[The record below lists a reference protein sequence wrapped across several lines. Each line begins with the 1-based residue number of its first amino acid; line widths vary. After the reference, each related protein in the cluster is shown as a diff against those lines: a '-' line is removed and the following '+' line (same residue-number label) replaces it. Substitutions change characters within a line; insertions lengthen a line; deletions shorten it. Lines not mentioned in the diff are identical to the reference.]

1 MNLFRNHLWIYIFI
15 ISFVFASFG
24 NAQEFRLRA
33 HHVYWKNQGANT
45 EREIDFGRSVS
56 AKILGKYPIMR
67 NEQKVRY
74 ISQIGTGIS
83 AQLGRPELR
92 YYFGILDTDEINA
105 FAAPGGYIFVT
116 KGALK
121 LMRNEAQLA
130 GVLAHELA
138 HIDQKHIVRK
148 LKLQGVDRSLTSG
161 IAQVLGGASLSAK
174 IALERLNDLAFKMLM
189 EEGLS
194 KEDEAEADQK
204 ALEMLMSTGYD
215 LQSYLDY
222 LLSLKPYLEQGQ
234 AKVLSKTHPT
244 IEFRYNNLHEFIT
257 KNNLEKFQGKKN
269 EIRFK
274 KTFAKL

>member
-1 MNLFRNHLWIYIFI
+1 MSHFRYYLWLYFFILFYG
-15 ISFVFASFG
+15 FATSG
-24 NAQEFRLRA
+24 YSQEFRLRA
-33 HHVYWKNQGANT
+33 HHLFWKNQEANT
-45 EREIDFGRSVS
+45 EREIDFGRGVS
-56 AKILGKYPIMR
+56 AKILGKYPILR
-67 NEQKVRY
+67 DERTVRY

-116 KGALK
+116 RGALI

-138 HIDQKHIVRK
+138 HVDQKHIVRK
-148 LKLQGVDRSLTSG
+148 LKLQSTDRSVTSG
-161 IAQVLGGASLSAK
+161 IAQVLGGATLSAK

-244 IEFRYNNLHEFIT
+244 IEFRYNNLREFII
-257 KNNLEKFQGKKN
+257 KNNLEKFQGKNN

-274 KTFAKL
+274 TNFAKL

>member
-1 MNLFRNHLWIYIFI
+1 MSHFRYYLWLYFFILFYG
-15 ISFVFASFG
+15 FATSG
-24 NAQEFRLRA
+24 YSQEFRLRA
-33 HHVYWKNQGANT
+33 HHLFWKNQEANT
-45 EREIDFGRSVS
+45 EREIDFGRGVS
-56 AKILGKYPIMR
+56 AKILGKYPILR
-67 NEQKVRY
+67 DEGTVRY

-116 KGALK
+116 RGALI
-121 LMRNEAQLA
+121 LMSNEAQLA

-138 HIDQKHIVRK
+138 HVDQKHIVRK
-148 LKLQGVDRSLTSG
+148 LKLQSTDRSVTSG
-161 IAQVLGGASLSAK
+161 IAQVLGGATLSAK

-194 KEDEAEADQK
+194 KEDEADADQK

-215 LQSYLDY
+215 LQSYLEY
-222 LLSLKPYLEQGQ
+222 LQSLKPYLEHGQ

-244 IEFRYNNLHEFIT
+244 IEFRYNNLREFII
-257 KNNLEKFQGKKN
+257 KNELENFQGKKN
-269 EIRFK
+269 EKRFQK
-274 KTFAKL
+274 KITTP

>member
-1 MNLFRNHLWIYIFI
+1 MTLSPKYLCLHIFI
-15 ISFVFASFG
+15 FYLVFAGSCE
-24 NAQEFRLRA
+24 AREFRLRA
-33 HHVYWKNQGANT
+33 HHIFWKNQEANT
-45 EREIDFGRSVS
+45 EREIDFGRGVS
-56 AKILGKYPIMR
+56 AKILGKYPILR
-67 NEQKVRY
+67 DERKVRY

-92 YYFGILDTDEINA
+92 YFFGILDTDEINA

-116 KGALK
+116 RGALK

-138 HIDQKHIVRK
+138 HVDQKHIVRK
-148 LKLQGVDRSLTSG
+148 LKIQSTARSVTSG
-161 IAQVLGGASLSAK
+161 IAQVLGGATLTAK

-194 KEDEAEADQK
+194 KEDEADADQK

-222 LLSLKPYLEQGQ
+222 LQSLKPYLEQGQ

-244 IEFRYNNLHEFIT
+244 IEFRHNNLREFII
-257 KNNLEKFQGKKN
+257 KNGLENFQGKKN
-269 EIRFK
+269 EKRFQK
-274 KTFAKL
+274 KISTL

>member
-1 MNLFRNHLWIYIFI
+1 MNLFRNHLWFYIFI

>member
-1 MNLFRNHLWIYIFI
+1 MSHFRYYLWLYFFILFYG
-15 ISFVFASFG
+15 FATSG
-24 NAQEFRLRA
+24 YSQEFRLRA
-33 HHVYWKNQGANT
+33 HHLFWKNQEANT
-45 EREIDFGRSVS
+45 EREIDFGRGVS
-56 AKILGKYPIMR
+56 AKILGKYPILR
-67 NEQKVRY
+67 DERTVRY

-116 KGALK
+116 RGALI

-138 HIDQKHIVRK
+138 HVDQKHIVRK
-148 LKLQGVDRSLTSG
+148 LKLQSTDRSVTSG

-194 KEDEAEADQK
+194 KEDEADADQK

-222 LLSLKPYLEQGQ
+222 LQSLKPYLEQGQ
-234 AKVLSKTHPT
+234 AKILSKTHPT
-244 IEFRYNNLHEFIT
+244 IEFRYNNLREFII
-257 KNNLEKFQGKKN
+257 KNDLENFKGKKN
-269 EIRFK
+269 EKRFQK
-274 KTFAKL
+274 EISTL

>member
-1 MNLFRNHLWIYIFI
+1 MNLFRNHLWFYIFI
-15 ISFVFASFG
+15 ISFAFASFG

-33 HHVYWKNQGANT
+33 HHVYWKNQEANT

-56 AKILGKYPIMR
+56 AKILGKYPILR

-138 HIDQKHIVRK
+138 HVDQKHIVRK
-148 LKLQGVDRSLTSG
+148 LNLQGFDRSLTAG

-194 KEDEAEADQK
+194 KEDEADADQK
-204 ALEMLMSTGYD
+204 ALEMLMSLGYD

-222 LLSLKPYLEQGQ
+222 LQSLKPYLEQGQ

-244 IEFRYNNLHEFIT
+244 IIFRYNNLREFIM
-257 KNNLEKFQGKKN
+257 KNDLENFKGKKN
-269 EIRFK
+269 EKRFRNK
-274 KTFAKL
+274 IATL

>member
-33 HHVYWKNQGANT
+33 HHVYWKNQEANT
-45 EREIDFGRSVS
+45 DREINFGRSVS
-56 AKILGKYPIMR
+56 AKILGKYPILR

-138 HIDQKHIVRK
+138 HIDQKHIVKK
-148 LKLQGVDRSLTSG
+148 LKLQGFDRSLTSG

-244 IEFRYNNLHEFIT
+244 IEFRYNNLREFII
-257 KNNLEKFQGKKN
+257 KNNLDKFQGKNN

-274 KTFAKL
+274 TNFAKL

>member
-1 MNLFRNHLWIYIFI
+1 MNVSRNYLCLLIFI
-15 ISFVFASFG
+15 FSLVFACSVG
-24 NAQEFRLRA
+24 AQEFRLRA
-33 HHVYWKNQGANT
+33 HHVFWKNQEANT
-45 EREIDFGRSVS
+45 EREIDFGRGVS
-56 AKILGKYPIMR
+56 AKILGKYPILR
-67 NEQKVRY
+67 DERKVRY

-92 YYFGILDTDEINA
+92 YFFGILDTDEINA

-116 KGALK
+116 RGALK

-138 HIDQKHIVRK
+138 HVDQKHIVRK
-148 LKLQGVDRSLTSG
+148 LKLQSTDRSITSG
-161 IAQVLGGASLSAK
+161 IAQVLGGATLTAK

-194 KEDEAEADQK
+194 KEDEADADKK

-215 LQSYLDY
+215 LHSYLEY
-222 LLSLKPYLEQGQ
+222 LQSLKPYLEQGQ

-244 IEFRYNNLHEFIT
+244 IEFRYNNLREFII
-257 KNNLEKFQGKKN
+257 KNELENFQGKKN
-269 EIRFK
+269 EKRFQEK
-274 KTFAKL
+274 ITTP

>member
-1 MNLFRNHLWIYIFI
+1 MSHFRNCLWLYFFIF
-15 ISFVFASFG
+15 FYGFAASG
-24 NAQEFRLRA
+24 YSQEFRLRA
-33 HHVYWKNQGANT
+33 HHFFWKNQEANT

-56 AKILGKYPIMR
+56 AKILGKYPILR
-67 NEQKVRY
+67 DEGLAHY

-116 KGALK
+116 RGALM
-121 LMRNEAQLA
+121 LMINEAQLA

-138 HIDQKHIVRK
+138 HVDQKHIVRK
-148 LKLQGVDRSLTSG
+148 LKLQSTDRSVTSG
-161 IAQVLGGASLSAK
+161 IAQVLGGATLSAK

-194 KEDEAEADQK
+194 KEDEADADKK
-204 ALEMLMSTGYD
+204 ALEMLMSLGYD
-215 LQSYLDY
+215 PQSYLDY
-222 LLSLKPYLEQGQ
+222 LQSLKPYLEQGQ

-244 IEFRYNNLHEFIT
+244 ITFRYNNLREFIM
-257 KNNLEKFQGKKN
+257 KNDLENFKGKKN
-269 EIRFK
+269 EKRFQK
-274 KTFAKL
+274 KIATL

>member
-1 MNLFRNHLWIYIFI
+1 MNLFRNHLWFYIFI

-33 HHVYWKNQGANT
+33 HHVYWKNQEANT
-45 EREIDFGRSVS
+45 DREIDFGRSVS
-56 AKILGKYPIMR
+56 AKILGKYPILR
-67 NEQKVRY
+67 NEQLVRY

-204 ALEMLMSTGYD
+204 ALEMLMSTGFD

-274 KTFAKL
+274 TTFAKL

>member
-1 MNLFRNHLWIYIFI
+1 MSHFRYYLWLYFFILFYGF
-15 ISFVFASFG
+15 STSG
-24 NAQEFRLRA
+24 YSQEFRLRA
-33 HHVYWKNQGANT
+33 HHLFWKNQEANT
-45 EREIDFGRSVS
+45 EREIDFGRGVS
-56 AKILGKYPIMR
+56 AKILGKYPILR
-67 NEQKVRY
+67 DERTVRY

-148 LKLQGVDRSLTSG
+148 LKLQGFDRSLTSG

-194 KEDEAEADQK
+194 KEDEADADQK

-244 IEFRYNNLHEFIT
+244 IEFRYNNLRKFII
-257 KNNLEKFQGKKN
+257 KNNLEKFQGKNN

-274 KTFAKL
+274 TNFAKL

>member
-1 MNLFRNHLWIYIFI
+1 MNVSRNYLCLHIFI
-15 ISFVFASFG
+15 FSMVFAGSVG
-24 NAQEFRLRA
+24 AQEFRLRA
-33 HHVYWKNQGANT
+33 HHVFWKNQEANT
-45 EREIDFGRSVS
+45 EREIDFGRGVS
-56 AKILGKYPIMR
+56 AKILGKYPILR
-67 NEQKVRY
+67 DERKVRY

-92 YYFGILDTDEINA
+92 YFFGILDTDEINA

-116 KGALK
+116 QGALK

-138 HIDQKHIVRK
+138 HVDQKHIVRK
-148 LKLQGVDRSLTSG
+148 LKLQSTDRSVTSG
-161 IAQVLGGASLSAK
+161 IAQVLGGATLTAK

-194 KEDEAEADQK
+194 KEDEADADKK

-215 LQSYLDY
+215 MQSYLEY
-222 LLSLKPYLEQGQ
+222 LQSLKPYLEQGQ

-244 IEFRYNNLHEFIT
+244 IEFRYNNLREFII
-257 KNNLEKFQGKKN
+257 KNELENFQGKKN
-269 EIRFK
+269 EKRFQEK
-274 KTFAKL
+274 IAIP

>member
-1 MNLFRNHLWIYIFI
+1 MSHFRYYLWLYFFILFYG
-15 ISFVFASFG
+15 FATSG
-24 NAQEFRLRA
+24 YSQEFRLRA
-33 HHVYWKNQGANT
+33 HHLFWKNQEANT
-45 EREIDFGRSVS
+45 EREIDFGRGVS
-56 AKILGKYPIMR
+56 AKILGKYPILR
-67 NEQKVRY
+67 NEETVRY

-116 KGALK
+116 RGALI

-138 HIDQKHIVRK
+138 HVDQKHIVRK
-148 LKLQGVDRSLTSG
+148 LKLQSTDRSVTSG

-194 KEDEAEADQK
+194 KEDEADADQK

-244 IEFRYNNLHEFIT
+244 IEFRYNNLREFII
-257 KNNLEKFQGKKN
+257 KNNLEKFQGKNN

-274 KTFAKL
+274 TNFAKL

>member
-1 MNLFRNHLWIYIFI
+1 MNLFSNYLWLYIFI
-15 ISFVFASFG
+15 IFFVFASFG

-33 HHVYWKNQGANT
+33 HHVYWKNQEANT
-45 EREIDFGRSVS
+45 EREINFGRSVS

-67 NEQKVRY
+67 NEQKAHY

-148 LKLQGVDRSLTSG
+148 LKLQSTDRSVTSG

-194 KEDEAEADQK
+194 KEDEADADQK

-244 IEFRYNNLHEFIT
+244 IVFRYNNLHEFIT

-274 KTFAKL
+274 TTFAKL

>member
-1 MNLFRNHLWIYIFI
+1 MNVSRNYLCLLIFI
-15 ISFVFASFG
+15 FSLVFAGSVG
-24 NAQEFRLRA
+24 AQEFRLRA
-33 HHVYWKNQGANT
+33 HHVFWKNQEANT
-45 EREIDFGRSVS
+45 EREIDFGRGVS
-56 AKILGKYPIMR
+56 AKILGKYPILR
-67 NEQKVRY
+67 DERKVRY

-92 YYFGILDTDEINA
+92 YFFGILDTDEINA

-116 KGALK
+116 RGALK

-138 HIDQKHIVRK
+138 HVNQKHIVRK
-148 LKLQGVDRSLTSG
+148 LKLQSTDRSVTSG
-161 IAQVLGGASLSAK
+161 IAQVLGGATLTAK

-194 KEDEAEADQK
+194 KEDEADADKK

-215 LQSYLDY
+215 LQSYLEY
-222 LLSLKPYLEQGQ
+222 LQSLKPYLEQGQ

-244 IEFRYNNLHEFIT
+244 IEFRYNNLREFII
-257 KNNLEKFQGKKN
+257 KNGLENFQGKKN
-269 EIRFK
+269 EKRFQEK
-274 KTFAKL
+274 IAIP

>member
-1 MNLFRNHLWIYIFI
+1 MNLFRNHLWFYIFI
-15 ISFVFASFG
+15 ISFAFASFG

-33 HHVYWKNQGANT
+33 HHVYWKNQEANT

-56 AKILGKYPIMR
+56 AKILGKYPILR

-138 HIDQKHIVRK
+138 HVNQKHIVRK
-148 LKLQGVDRSLTSG
+148 LKLQSADNSVTSG
-161 IAQVLGGASLSAK
+161 IAQVLGGATLSAK
-174 IALERLNDLAFKMLM
+174 TALERLNDLAFKMLM

-194 KEDEAEADQK
+194 KEDEADADQK
-204 ALEMLMSTGYD
+204 ALEMLISTGYD

-234 AKVLSKTHPT
+234 AKVLSKTHPS
-244 IEFRYNNLHEFIT
+244 IEFRYRSMQNFISRH
-257 KNNLEKFQGKKN
+257 KLGKIQGKKN
-269 EIRFK
+269 EKRFNK
-274 KTFAKL
+274 IMVPL

>member
-1 MNLFRNHLWIYIFI
+1 MNLFRNHLWFYIVI
-15 ISFVFASFG
+15 ITFVFASFG
-24 NAQEFRLRA
+24 NAQEFRQIA

-67 NEQKVRY
+67 NEKKVRY
-74 ISQIGTGIS
+74 ITQIGTGIS

-138 HIDQKHIVRK
+138 HVDQKHIVRK
-148 LKLQGVDRSLTSG
+148 LKLQGFDRSLTSG

-194 KEDEAEADQK
+194 KEDEVDADQK

-244 IEFRYNNLHEFIT
+244 IEFRYNNLREFII
-257 KNNLEKFQGKKN
+257 KNNLENFQGKNN

-274 KTFAKL
+274 TNFAKL

>member
-1 MNLFRNHLWIYIFI
+1 MSHFRYYLWLYFFILFYG
-15 ISFVFASFG
+15 FATSG
-24 NAQEFRLRA
+24 YSQEFRLRA
-33 HHVYWKNQGANT
+33 HHLFWKNQEANT
-45 EREIDFGRSVS
+45 EREIDFGRGVS
-56 AKILGKYPIMR
+56 AKILGKYPILR
-67 NEQKVRY
+67 DEGTVRY
-74 ISQIGTGIS
+74 ITQIGTGIS

-116 KGALK
+116 RGALI
-121 LMRNEAQLA
+121 LMSNEAQLA

-138 HIDQKHIVRK
+138 HVDQKHIVRK
-148 LKLQGVDRSLTSG
+148 LKLQSTDRSVTSG

-194 KEDEAEADQK
+194 KEDEADADQK

-222 LLSLKPYLEQGQ
+222 LQSLKPYLEQGQ
-234 AKVLSKTHPT
+234 AKILSKTHPT
-244 IEFRYNNLHEFIT
+244 IEFRYNNLREFII
-257 KNNLEKFQGKKN
+257 KNDLENFKGKKN
-269 EIRFK
+269 EKRFQK
-274 KTFAKL
+274 KIATL

>member
-1 MNLFRNHLWIYIFI
+1 MNLFHNHLWFYIFI

-24 NAQEFRLRA
+24 NAHEFRLRA

-116 KGALK
+116 KGALR

-274 KTFAKL
+274 RTFAKL

>member
-1 MNLFRNHLWIYIFI
+1 MNLFSNHLWLYIFI

-33 HHVYWKNQGANT
+33 HHVYWKNQETNT
-45 EREIDFGRSVS
+45 DREINFGRSVS

-67 NEQKVRY
+67 NEQMVHY

-138 HIDQKHIVRK
+138 HVDQKHIVRK
-148 LKLQGVDRSLTSG
+148 LKLQSTDRSVTSG

-194 KEDEAEADQK
+194 KEDEADADQK

-244 IEFRYNNLHEFIT
+244 IEFRYNNLREFII
-257 KNNLEKFQGKKN
+257 KNNLEKFQGKNN

-274 KTFAKL
+274 TNFAKL

>member
-1 MNLFRNHLWIYIFI
+1 MNFFRNHLWFYIFI

-33 HHVYWKNQGANT
+33 HHVYWKNQETNT
-45 EREIDFGRSVS
+45 EREIDFGRGVS
-56 AKILGKYPIMR
+56 AKILGKYPILR
-67 NEQKVRY
+67 DEGTVRY

-121 LMRNEAQLA
+121 LMRNEAQLV

-194 KEDEAEADQK
+194 KEDEADADQK

-234 AKVLSKTHPT
+234 AKVLSITHPT
-244 IEFRYNNLHEFIT
+244 IEFRYNNLLKFII
-257 KNNLEKFQGKKN
+257 KNNLEKFQGKNN

-274 KTFAKL
+274 TNFAKL

>member
-1 MNLFRNHLWIYIFI
+1 MNLFSNHLWLYIFI

-33 HHVYWKNQGANT
+33 HHVYWKNQETNT
-45 EREIDFGRSVS
+45 DREINFGRSVS
-56 AKILGKYPIMR
+56 AKILGKYPILR

-148 LKLQGVDRSLTSG
+148 LKLQSTDRSVTSG

-194 KEDEAEADQK
+194 KEDEADADQK

-244 IEFRYNNLHEFIT
+244 IEFRYNNLREFIM
-257 KNNLEKFQGKKN
+257 NNDLENFKGKKN
-269 EIRFK
+269 EKRFRNK
-274 KTFAKL
+274 IATL

>member
-1 MNLFRNHLWIYIFI
+1 MNVSRNYLCLLIFI
-15 ISFVFASFG
+15 FSLVFAGSVV
-24 NAQEFRLRA
+24 AQEFRLRA
-33 HHVYWKNQGANT
+33 HHVFWKNQEANT
-45 EREIDFGRSVS
+45 EREIDFGRGVS
-56 AKILGKYPIMR
+56 AKILGKYPILR
-67 NEQKVRY
+67 DERKVRY

-92 YYFGILDTDEINA
+92 YFFGILDTDEINA

-116 KGALK
+116 RGALK

-138 HIDQKHIVRK
+138 HVDQKHIVRK
-148 LKLQGVDRSLTSG
+148 LKLQSTDRSVTSG
-161 IAQVLGGASLSAK
+161 IAQVLGGATLTAK

-194 KEDEAEADQK
+194 KEDEADADKK

-215 LQSYLDY
+215 LQSYLEY
-222 LLSLKPYLEQGQ
+222 LQSLKPYLEQGQ

-244 IEFRYNNLHEFIT
+244 IEFRYNNLREFII
-257 KNNLEKFQGKKN
+257 KNELENFQGKKN
-269 EIRFK
+269 EKRFQEK
-274 KTFAKL
+274 IAIP

>member
-1 MNLFRNHLWIYIFI
+1 MSHFRNCLWLYFFIF
-15 ISFVFASFG
+15 FYGFATSG
-24 NAQEFRLRA
+24 YSQEFRLRA
-33 HHVYWKNQGANT
+33 HHFFWKNQEANT

-56 AKILGKYPIMR
+56 AKILGKYPILR
-67 NEQKVRY
+67 DEGLAHY

-116 KGALK
+116 RGALM
-121 LMRNEAQLA
+121 LMINEAQLA

-138 HIDQKHIVRK
+138 HVDQKHIVRK
-148 LKLQGVDRSLTSG
+148 LKLQSTDRSVTSG
-161 IAQVLGGASLSAK
+161 IAQVLGGATLSAK

-194 KEDEAEADQK
+194 KEDEADADKK
-204 ALEMLMSTGYD
+204 ALEMLMSLGYD
-215 LQSYLDY
+215 PQSYLDY
-222 LLSLKPYLEQGQ
+222 LQSLKPYLEQGQ

-244 IEFRYNNLHEFIT
+244 ITFRYNNLREFIM
-257 KNNLEKFQGKKN
+257 KNDLENFKGKKN
-269 EIRFK
+269 EKRFQK
-274 KTFAKL
+274 KIATL